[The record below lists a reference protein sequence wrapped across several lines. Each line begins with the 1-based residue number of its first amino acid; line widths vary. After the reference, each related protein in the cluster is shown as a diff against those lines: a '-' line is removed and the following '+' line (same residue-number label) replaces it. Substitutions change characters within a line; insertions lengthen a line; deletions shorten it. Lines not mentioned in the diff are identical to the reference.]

1 MQPMQIAAP
10 VSQVSG
16 VQRRDKNNPTT
27 AEIEAKLGRNAAEY
41 LNEQLIRSEDAR
53 AALTEEYHKLHNSYQ
68 ALVQWADLQRQKEPH
83 LEQLLQTGLQSQ
95 AILQDPN
102 LLANYHDRYFRE
114 VVEVPQRD
122 IERYRAILTEDE
134 LLRPWVAHFYGTLHP
149 ELVQGGVNGAVNQT
163 VIDFS
168 QPIDWNQSFIT
179 AVNPDGRPLDYGQIH
194 RLKLA
199 LVKEKTEGRVSEM
212 LYTIRMGELERYG
225 DPAYDSMRKVAVQQ
239 LQQQAQQ
246 FNQQQQVQQP
256 NQQPNQQP
264 QQIDQNQPIQQQQ
277 LRPTFPSI
285 PQNGMANPMQGNGD
299 IPLPFRYAAMG
310 GR

>member
-1 MQPMQIAAP
+1 MQPMQTVAP

-53 AALTEEYHKLHNSYQ
+53 VALTEEYKKLHNSYQ
-68 ALVQWADLQRQKEPH
+68 ALVQWADLQRQKEPY

-114 VVEVPQRD
+114 VVDVPTRD

-134 LLRPWVAHFYGTLHP
+134 LLKTWVAHYYGNLHP
-149 ELVQGGVNGAVNQT
+149 ELVQGAVNGAVNQT

-199 LVKEKTEGRVSEM
+199 LVKEKSDGRVSEM

-225 DPAYDSMRKVAVQQ
+225 DPAYDSLRKVA
-239 LQQQAQQ
+239 LE
-246 FNQQQQVQQP
+246 NMQQQVQQST
-256 NQQPNQQP
+256 QQPI
-264 QQIDQNQPIQQQQ
+264 QQINQNQPLQQQQ

-285 PQNGMANPMQGNGD
+285 PQNGMANPMQGNSD